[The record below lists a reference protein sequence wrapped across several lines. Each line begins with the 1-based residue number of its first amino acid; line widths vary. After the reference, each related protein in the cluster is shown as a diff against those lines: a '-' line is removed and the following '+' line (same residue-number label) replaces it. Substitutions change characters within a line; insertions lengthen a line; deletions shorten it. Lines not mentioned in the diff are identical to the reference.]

1 MKLTAE
7 QQTHFENWLRQK
19 IEHSSC
25 TLCQANRW
33 KIGDLIS
40 GQVGDGVEETAPGAR
55 MIQLICKNCG
65 HVLLFDTRYIT
76 NWDSQHSTDV
86 SHSGLIM

>member
-1 MKLTAE
+1 MKLTID
-7 QQTHFENWLRQK
+7 QQKLFENWLRQK

-33 KIGDLIS
+33 KIGELILPQTPDAVDDLSHITPH
-40 GQVGDGVEETAPGAR
+40 VV
-55 MIQLICKNCG
+55 QLICKNCG
-65 HVLLFDTRYIT
+65 HVLLFDTHYIKDWHAT
-76 NWDSQHSTDV
+76 TDI